1 MLGVR
6 PPRGIREIRRALLI
20 EADALDGVGNTLEGV
35 VGRLRLLRV
44 VQIDRRKVEPDTDEP
59 IGISI
64 WQRPEQHAVD
74 DGKYRDGGTDPDH
87 DRERGGDSED
97 RRAPERAPRVTE
109 GLGEWHGANT
119 RGPRGSFHGNGATG
133 NSATAESATP
143 D

>member
-74 DGKYRDGGTDPDH
+74 DGKYRDGGTDADH
-87 DRERGGDSED
+87 ERERGGDRED
-97 RRAPERAPRVTE
+97 RRAPEGAPRVTE
-109 GLGEWHGANT
+109 GLGEWHG
-119 RGPRGSFHGNGATG
+119 GQYGSLMREFPSEGRDGKQR
-133 NSATAESATP
+133 
-143 D
+143 DYRKRD